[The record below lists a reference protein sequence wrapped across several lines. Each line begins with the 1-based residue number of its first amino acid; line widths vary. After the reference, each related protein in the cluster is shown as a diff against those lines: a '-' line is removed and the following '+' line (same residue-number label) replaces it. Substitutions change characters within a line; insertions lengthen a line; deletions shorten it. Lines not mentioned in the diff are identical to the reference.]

1 MRLLFLLTFLLM
13 MVDAS
18 PQGVVINE
26 VFAGPP
32 ANPNDMSPQPTTNAN
47 SLYNTSSNILVPYNR
62 EFIELYNS
70 NPCDTIDISCYT
82 LGSNASSSNNGSNWG
97 AFTFPAGTKIP
108 PLGFII
114 VGGNN
119 SPSPQIDF
127 NITNYRQ
134 TTFNIQYL
142 CGDDVRWFL
151 RDQWGWIALYNPQG
165 APVDAVYWNA
175 FPGNALSLFQ
185 ADEYTNS
192 ILNTTAC
199 GGSVILPAAISI
211 AGIEYVGNINP
222 GSMTSFQRQQDGS
235 QVWYSSPVPVTPR
248 GPNGTPIQPATLSFQ
263 TLPDY
268 CLNGTGKITLTI
280 IPGGTG
286 PYTIYWNGS
295 TQPGGNIL
303 QNLTAGTY
311 TVKVVDAYN
320 CLITYDTI
328 AVPSAPGPTLT
339 FTQVENE
346 KCSGANGKAT
356 VQVNGGTAPFQYTWN
371 NNPLLNTATV
381 NTLTAGIWVVQVIDQ
396 NNCKVTDTLMIE
408 NHKEPIVST
417 QLISPDSC
425 GIGKGAALG
434 KVTGDYPPY
443 SFQWSTLPVQT
454 DSLATSLFAGTYT
467 VSVTDG
473 ICTVTTSI
481 NIPLIPGPV
490 ADFKA
495 TPEAVYLEDGIVNF
509 TDLSPGPLTGWY
521 WDFKDGNTSS
531 QQNPVHKF
539 TSLGTFPVT
548 LTVTDII
555 GCEGQVTHPVL
566 VKDITAAFFPNAFT
580 PDGDGINDFFL
591 PRGIYITEYQLF
603 VFDRFGRAIFYS
615 ADPLSGWDGTVDG
628 SYALEGVYA
637 WKAEFNYDYGENVVK
652 KLYLSGTV
660 TLLRK

>member
-1 MRLLFLLTFLLM
+1 MRLALVIALFSLSILGK
-13 MVDAS
+13 S
-18 PQGVVINE
+18 QGVVINE

-47 SLYNTSSNILVPYNR
+47 SLYNTASNIPVPYNR

-70 NPCDTIDISCYT
+70 NPCDTLDLSCYT

-108 PLGFII
+108 PLGFIL
-114 VGGNN
+114 VGGND
-119 SPSPQIDF
+119 SPAPLIDF

-142 CGDDVRWFL
+142 CGDNERWFL

-165 APVDAVYWNA
+165 TPVDAVYWNA
-175 FPGNALSLFQ
+175 SPGTAASLFT

-199 GGSVILPAAISI
+199 GGSMVLPAANSI

-235 QVWYSSPVPVTPR
+235 QIWYTTPVPVTPR
-248 GPNGTPIQPATLSFQ
+248 GPNGAPIQPATLSFQ

-268 CLNGTGKITLTI
+268 CMNGTGKITLTV

-295 TQPGGNIL
+295 AQAGGNIL
-303 QNLTAGTY
+303 QNLTSGTY

-328 AVPSAPGPTLT
+328 TVPSAPGPSLS
-339 FTQVENE
+339 FSQVENE
-346 KCSGANGKAT
+346 KCSAGNGKAT
-356 VQVNGGTAPFQYTWN
+356 VQVIGGTAPFQYIWN
-371 NNPLLNTATV
+371 NNPALNTATV
-381 NTLTAGIWVVQVIDQ
+381 TTLTAGTWVVHVKDQ
-396 NNCKVTDTLMIE
+396 NNCEVTDSVVIE
-408 NHKEPIVST
+408 NHKEPAVNI
-417 QLISPDSC
+417 QLLSPDSC
-425 GIGKGAALG
+425 GIGRGAAMA
-434 KVTGDYPPY
+434 VVSGDYPPY
-443 SFQWSTLPVQT
+443 TFQWNTTPVQT
-454 DSLATSLFAGTYT
+454 DSVATSLFSGTYT

-473 ICTVTTSI
+473 ICTSTASVV
-481 NIPLIPGPV
+481 IPLIPGPV
-490 ADFKA
+490 ADFRA
-495 TPEAVYLEDGIVNF
+495 TPPAVYIEDGIVNF
-509 TDLSPGPLTGWY
+509 IDLSPGPLTGWH
-521 WDFKDGNTSS
+521 WDFKDGNTST

-548 LTVTDII
+548 LTVTDMI
-555 GCEGQVTHPVL
+555 GCEGQISHPVL

-580 PDGDGINDFFL
+580 PDGDGLNDFFM
-591 PRGIYITEYQLF
+591 PRGIYITEYSLM
-603 VFDRFGRAIFYS
+603 VFDRFGRAVFYS
-615 ADPLSGWDGTVDG
+615 TDPLSGWDGTIEG
-628 SYALEGVYA
+628 SNAAEGVYA
-637 WKAEFNYDYGENVVK
+637 WKAEFNFDYGADVVK
-652 KLYLSGTV
+652 KLNLSGTV